1 MALQVSEGTAVRK
14 LEAATQKLSKQEA
27 HLLRLERKI
36 DEKDQALY
44 HAKMEARNKAKFL
57 KRTIQD
63 LRRQY
68 SGALPLMK
76 QVHALHYLLI
86 TQVNLNHDF
95 LTLGKDRFEVGKCT
109 QVHFDSKLLDIPD
122 FVNGLN
128 GVIVRVRVVLKITVV
143 VVWRS
148 VNLSGSH
155 FQESRYWR

>member
-27 HLLRLERKI
+27 HMLRLERKI

-76 QVHALHYLLI
+76 QVHVCCLLKLTKIVLCSRSIRIDLMLGDVHRFALMTY
-86 TQVNLNHDF
+86 
-95 LTLGKDRFEVGKCT
+95 LTL
-109 QVHFDSKLLDIPD
+109 
-122 FVNGLN
+122 
-128 GVIVRVRVVLKITVV
+128 
-143 VVWRS
+143 
-148 VNLSGSH
+148 
-155 FQESRYWR
+155 

>member
-1 MALQVSEGTAVRK
+1 MRK

-76 QVHALHYLLI
+76 QVHVLSS
-86 TQVNLNHDF
+86 QVNINLVLF
-95 LTLGKDRFEVGKCT
+95 TLKKDRFEVGICA
-109 QVHFDSKLLDIPD
+109 QLHFDAKSYNIP
-122 FVNGLN
+122 
-128 GVIVRVRVVLKITVV
+128 
-143 VVWRS
+143 
-148 VNLSGSH
+148 
-155 FQESRYWR
+155 

>member
-1 MALQVSEGTAVRK
+1 MFQFKSILKLKLLTRTKTLFTTAHFFYLFSGKLHHHIVALQVSEGTAVRK

-68 SGALPLMK
+68 SGALPLIK
-76 QVHALHYLLI
+76 QVHVLSS
-86 TQVNLNHDF
+86 QVN
-95 LTLGKDRFEVGKCT
+95 
-109 QVHFDSKLLDIPD
+109 
-122 FVNGLN
+122 
-128 GVIVRVRVVLKITVV
+128 
-143 VVWRS
+143 
-148 VNLSGSH
+148 
-155 FQESRYWR
+155 

>member
-1 MALQVSEGTAVRK
+1 MSRFLKKKCFFFFSGKLHHHIVALQVSEGTAVRK

-76 QVHALHYLLI
+76 QVHTSELI
-86 TQVNLNHDF
+86 TF
-95 LTLGKDRFEVGKCT
+95 
-109 QVHFDSKLLDIPD
+109 
-122 FVNGLN
+122 
-128 GVIVRVRVVLKITVV
+128 
-143 VVWRS
+143 
-148 VNLSGSH
+148 SG
-155 FQESRYWR
+155 

>member
-27 HLLRLERKI
+27 HVLRLEQKI

-76 QVHALHYLLI
+76 QVFVLRFQLHTCLNMLPHLTVMRY
-86 TQVNLNHDF
+86 VNDN
-95 LTLGKDRFEVGKCT
+95 TM
-109 QVHFDSKLLDIPD
+109 
-122 FVNGLN
+122 
-128 GVIVRVRVVLKITVV
+128 
-143 VVWRS
+143 
-148 VNLSGSH
+148 
-155 FQESRYWR
+155 

>member
-14 LEAATQKLSKQEA
+14 LEAATQKLNKQEA
-27 HLLRLERKI
+27 HVLRLERKI

-76 QVHALHYLLI
+76 QVHVLLQYI
-86 TQVNLNHDF
+86 SS
-95 LTLGKDRFEVGKCT
+95 
-109 QVHFDSKLLDIPD
+109 DSFYIHA
-122 FVNGLN
+122 LN
-128 GVIVRVRVVLKITVV
+128 G
-143 VVWRS
+143 WRW
-148 VNLSGSH
+148 G
-155 FQESRYWR
+155 W

>member
-27 HLLRLERKI
+27 HVLRLERQI

-76 QVHALHYLLI
+76 QVYNKTI
-86 TQVNLNHDF
+86 QPFVSSETYR
-95 LTLGKDRFEVGKCT
+95 TLGTDEIVFNTCIILYILVRF
-109 QVHFDSKLLDIPD
+109 
-122 FVNGLN
+122 
-128 GVIVRVRVVLKITVV
+128 TVKPPC
-143 VVWRS
+143 S
-148 VNLSGSH
+148 TCYSG
-155 FQESRYWR
+155 